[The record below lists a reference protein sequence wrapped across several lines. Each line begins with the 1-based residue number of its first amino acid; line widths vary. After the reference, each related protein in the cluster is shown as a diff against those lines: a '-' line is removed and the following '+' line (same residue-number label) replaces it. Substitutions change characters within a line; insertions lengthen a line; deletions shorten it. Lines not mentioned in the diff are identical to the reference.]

1 MVNDLAEAMKASDGK
16 KKTIGFCIAGIFGP
30 DEVMTVSSAG
40 RHRLWLEKDSSEDS
54 YQDIS
59 EASRLSAASSRRKR
73 KSFIGAPSAHCKI
86 FKILEIFTH
95 YIDRVNSDFII
106 L

>member
-1 MVNDLAEAMKASDGK
+1 MLAVVVDTDIADR
-16 KKTIGFCIAGIFGP
+16 TIGFCIAGIFGP

-59 EASRLSAASSRRKR
+59 EASRLSAASSRTKR
-73 KSFIGAPSAHCKI
+73 KSFIGAPLKTWAQQEALKHK
-86 FKILEIFTH
+86 
-95 YIDRVNSDFII
+95 
-106 L
+106 